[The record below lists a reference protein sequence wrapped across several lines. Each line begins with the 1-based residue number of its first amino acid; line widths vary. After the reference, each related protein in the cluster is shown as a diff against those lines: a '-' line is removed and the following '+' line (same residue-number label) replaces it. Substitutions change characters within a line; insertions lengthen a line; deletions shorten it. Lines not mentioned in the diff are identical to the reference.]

1 MTDNSPSG
9 GSMHGR
15 RVFVVGAS
23 SGIGAA
29 AAAAARRAGADVA
42 ISARRADRLEQL
54 ATSIGGACVL
64 SGDAADPEA
73 ARAVVD
79 GAAERLGGLDLV
91 LYAAGFGV
99 LQPLAECDPETW
111 QSIYG
116 VNVIGAN
123 LVAGAAIEHLGVGG
137 IMAFVSSRTVEDANG
152 LFCPYS
158 ASKAALDQC
167 IRTWRVEHPDRRFVR
182 IVMGNCQPT
191 EFADHMRLELI
202 GDALTLWERQGIPGG
217 LMHVDDVAEC
227 LMETLAVSLDH
238 PSIDASEIKLD
249 ARPEGPS

>member
-1 MTDNSPSG
+1 MTDNSATG
-9 GSMHGR
+9 GPMHRR
-15 RVFVVGAS
+15 RVLVVGAS

-29 AAAAARRAGADVA
+29 AAAAARRAGAEVA
-42 ISARRADRLEQL
+42 ISARRADKLEAL
-54 ATSIGGACVL
+54 AADIGGAHVL
-64 SGDAADPEA
+64 PGDAADPEA
-73 ARAVVD
+73 AKSIVNR
-79 GAAERLGGLDLV
+79 AAEQLGGLDLV

-152 LFCPYS
+152 LFSPYA
-158 ASKAALDQC
+158 ASKAALDHC

-191 EFADHMRLELI
+191 EFANHMGLELI
-202 GDALTLWERQGIPGG
+202 GDALALWQKQGIPGG
-217 LMHVDDVAEC
+217 LMHVDDVAAC

-249 ARPEGPS
+249 ARVEDFQ